1 MGCGVGGGTFKGCEF
16 EYFKALRPETKVE
29 LPEKKKTIVLHSMKM
44 KKSCPIDNDN
54 LHFINVKLLTLL
66 YFRRHSKKILPPNPL
81 CTYIMNPPKLG
92 KHKKRPLQ
100 RLKHQI

>member
-54 LHFINVKLLTLL
+54 LHFINVKLLS
-66 YFRRHSKKILPPNPL
+66 FEKNPPSQPSWHVHYE
-81 CTYIMNPPKLG
+81 CPKLG
-92 KHKKRPLQ
+92 KSNKRLQLTLERVIHKLR
-100 RLKHQI
+100 